1 VGIDAHPGTAA
12 VLVAAGLGK
21 GACMTNQLTDDQ
33 ITASGPT
40 EDDENLDAPGEH
52 SKDTGDEP
60 TEDDENLDAPGED
73 SKDTGDE
80 A

>member
-1 VGIDAHPGTAA
+1 MTDASMSD
-12 VLVAAGLGK
+12 K
-21 GACMTNQLTDDQ
+21 D
-33 ITASGPT
+33 ITSGPT

-60 TEDDENLDAPGED
+60 TEADENLDAPGEH

>member
-1 VGIDAHPGTAA
+1 
-12 VLVAAGLGK
+12 
-21 GACMTNQLTDDQ
+21 MTKQLTDDQ

-40 EDDENLDAPGEH
+40 EDEENLDAPGEH

-60 TEDDENLDAPGED
+60 TEDEENLDAPGEH

>member
-1 VGIDAHPGTAA
+1 
-12 VLVAAGLGK
+12 
-21 GACMTNQLTDDQ
+21 MTNSQDIRDSD
-33 ITASGPT
+33 IRSAGPS

-52 SKDTGDEP
+52 SRDTGDEP
-60 TEDDENLDAPGED
+60 TEGDENLDAPDEH

>member
-1 VGIDAHPGTAA
+1 
-12 VLVAAGLGK
+12 
-21 GACMTNQLTDDQ
+21 MTDQ
-33 ITASGPT
+33 TSITENDITRDGPT

>member
-1 VGIDAHPGTAA
+1 MSNDASISD
-12 VLVAAGLGK
+12 
-21 GACMTNQLTDDQ
+21 ND
-33 ITASGPT
+33 ITSGPT

-60 TEDDENLDAPGED
+60 TEDDENLDAPGEH

>member
-1 VGIDAHPGTAA
+1 
-12 VLVAAGLGK
+12 
-21 GACMTNQLTDDQ
+21 MTNDASLSDTDMS
-33 ITASGPT
+33 SGPN

-60 TEDDENLDAPGED
+60 TEDDENLDAPGEH
-73 SKDTGDE
+73 SRDTGDE